1 MHTDERPQQERGRV
15 TVDALQIEGLDNGE
29 PLPTQPPHNGVW
41 VVVPCSYSGART
53 LTLVRATFGWTERG
67 KR

>member
-1 MHTDERPQQERGRV
+1 MERAEQERGRV
-15 TVDALQIEGLDNGE
+15 TLDALQVEGLDNGE